1 MHAKISP
8 RFVPI
13 SRLVGCPARDR
24 GGERLGRIDD
34 LVLDARS
41 DRVAFVLISLD
52 GFLRANR
59 LFALPPRAIMVDGG
73 VATVPFDRTILKNAP
88 ALDVDE
94 REILAD
100 RAYALN
106 VYAYYGYT
114 PFWE

>member
-1 MHAKISP
+1 MHAKSSP

-34 LVLDARS
+34 LVLDAGS
-41 DRVAFVLISLD
+41 DRVAFVLLSID

-59 LFALPPRAIMVDGG
+59 LFALPPRAIVVDGD

-94 REILAD
+94 RDLLAD